1 MDGAFTT
8 SSFITLGLPLRG
20 KLKGSNFNFNNSI
33 SYNREVNVIEEE
45 ENILKNLVITQTV
58 GINLDIKKKLNLGL
72 NSSVSYNRATY
83 TVTDTLNARYFSQTY
98 SADLSY
104 TTKKNLTISTDF
116 DYYISTGRAAGFN
129 QSLPL
134 WNAYIA
140 QQIFKKKNGE
150 IRFSV
155 NDILNQNESISRS
168 VGDNYIVD
176 TRTLVLKRYF
186 MISFLF
192 NLNRTGG
199 QNQMQIPRQFQ
210 RQADRIRI
218 GQ

>member
-1 MDGAFTT
+1 
-8 SSFITLGLPLRG
+8 
-20 KLKGSNFNFNNSI
+20 
-33 SYNREVNVIEEE
+33 VN
-45 ENILKNLVITQTV
+45 
-58 GINLDIKKKLNLGL
+58 
-72 NSSVSYNRATY
+72 
-83 TVTDTLNARYFSQTY
+83 
-98 SADLSY
+98 
-104 TTKKNLTISTDF
+104 
-116 DYYISTGRAAGFN
+116 TGRATGYN

-140 QQIFKKKNGE
+140 QQVFKKKNGE

-186 MISFLF
+186 MLSFMF
-192 NLNRTGG
+192 NLNRSG
-199 QNQMQIPRQFQ
+199 QQQGMQIPRQFQ

-218 GQ
+218 GGQ